1 MYATYMLLFYSSA
14 ISNRIEGTTLLF
26 LIVKRYNS
34 VIRLSHSK
42 VNKKYKYK
50 LVQSSPCINKK
61 QNSLPPLQLTPEICA
76 PPLPTPH
83 QNTLSP
89 IFNTMVLSLAWPLFL
104 FVSLVDSIYDIIYF
118 HFIYESK
125 GVVVNSENAMSSFQ
139 T

>member
-1 MYATYMLLFYSSA
+1 MLLFYSSA

-61 QNSLPPLQLTPEICA
+61 QNSLPPLQLTPEICD
-76 PPLPTPH
+76 PPPPHPTSKYSFSYLQHHGPFFGMAI
-83 QNTLSP
+83 LS
-89 IFNTMVLSLAWPLFL
+89 FCL
-104 FVSLVDSIYDIIYF
+104 VS
-118 HFIYESK
+118 
-125 GVVVNSENAMSSFQ
+125 
-139 T
+139 